1 MVHFVGAGSGAPDLI
16 TVRGQKLL
24 AEADTVIY
32 AGSLVNPELLQLCRA
47 DADIYDSAKMT
58 LPEVIAVMEQAETRG
73 KTTVRL
79 HTGDPSLY
87 GAIREQMDELD
98 RRGISYQVTPGVS
111 SFCGAAA
118 ALSMEYT
125 LPEVS
130 QSVIIT
136 RMEGRTAVPEREKIA
151 SLAAHRA
158 TMVIF
163 LSASLTEQLEEEL
176 LRGGYPEETPAA
188 IVYKATWPDE
198 ERVLCTV
205 GTLHETAAFRG
216 ISRTALIIVG
226 DAVSQSGYA
235 RSRLYAPDFST
246 GYRQAQTGPSS
257 AGADDAPARERL
269 QRADRSCLYVV
280 GIGPGDASQMTA
292 QAEAAL
298 TMSSHILGYQ
308 TYVDLVRESFP
319 DKQFLTTGMR
329 GEEERCRKAL
339 MLASEGNCV
348 SLICSGD
355 AGVYGLAGLV
365 LEMAEEYPETEIRI
379 VPGVTAA
386 LSGAALLGAP
396 LIHDFAVISLS
407 DLLTPWEEIE
417 RRLQAAAEA
426 DFSLVLYNPASRKR
440 ADYLRRAAEI
450 LLRTLP
456 GERACGVV
464 RRIGR
469 DGEQAEVCTLAELPD
484 LPADMFTT
492 VFVGK
497 STTRIIGGRL
507 VTPRGYRSEK
517 NGL

>member
-16 TVRGQKLL
+16 TVRGQRLL
-24 AEADTVIY
+24 EEADTVIY
-32 AGSLVNPELLQLCRA
+32 AGSLVNPELLRACRA
-47 DADIYDSAKMT
+47 DAQLFDSAKMT
-58 LPEVIAVMEQAETRG
+58 LPEVIAVMEQAEAQG

-79 HTGDPSLY
+79 HTGDPSVY

-98 RRGISYQVTPGVS
+98 RRGISYRVTPGVS
-111 SFCGAAA
+111 SFGGAAA

-136 RMEGRTAVPEREKIA
+136 RMEGRTKVPEREKIA
-151 SLAAHRA
+151 SFAAHRS

-163 LSASLTEQLEEEL
+163 LSASLTEKLEEEL
-176 LRGGYPEETPAA
+176 LRGGYPAETPAA

-198 ERVLCTV
+198 ERYLCTV
-205 GTLHETAAFRG
+205 GTLHETAVTHG
-216 ISRTALIIVG
+216 ISKTALIIVG

-246 GYRQAQTGPSS
+246 GYRQAQTERPEAPSALEGEAPS
-257 AGADDAPARERL
+257 ASPREGAEKGL
-269 QRADRSCLYVV
+269 LYVV
-280 GIGPGDASQMTA
+280 GIGPGEASQMTA

-298 TMSSHILGYQ
+298 TLSTCILGYQ
-308 TYVDLVRESFP
+308 TYVDLVREYFP
-319 DKQFLTTGMR
+319 EKKFLSTGMR
-329 GEEERCRKAL
+329 GEEERCRRAL
-339 MLASEGNCV
+339 QLASEGKCV

-365 LEMAEEYPETEIRI
+365 LEMAEEFPGTEVRI

-407 DLLTPWEEIE
+407 DLLTPREEIE
-417 RRLQAAAEA
+417 RRLRAAAEA
-426 DFSLVLYNPASRKR
+426 DFSIVLYNPASRKR
-440 ADYLRRAAEI
+440 ADGLKRACEI
-450 LLRTLP
+450 LLTVLP

-469 DGEQAEVCTLAELPD
+469 DGEEAEVCTLAELKD
-484 LPADMFTT
+484 RQADMFTT
-492 VFVGK
+492 VFIGK
-497 STTRIIGGRL
+497 SATRIIGQKL
-507 VTPRGYRSEK
+507 VTPRGYRSEQ
-517 NGL
+517 